1 MRKLC
6 VCLFYGLCVFTI
18 VFSLFWM
25 ALPKLRLPVPDPG
38 SEAPPSSAADLAA
51 QALPELAAQSY
62 RLCDKGGRVAV
73 YRCGTDGQ
81 PEVLITITGIYTN
94 LLPEN
99 DALRIKRGV
108 TVYSERELDLLL
120 EDSGRVS
127 AICLLFIPIL
137 QLFLLTFR
145 YEKHI
150 IGMQGKVF

>member
-1 MRKLC
+1 MKIDCSPLFLGILVPEGSVLPHAQI
-6 VCLFYGLCVFTI
+6 VCLPVLRAVRIYHCVQ
-18 VFSLFWM
+18 
-25 ALPKLRLPVPDPG
+25 PVLDGPAKAAPDPG

-120 EDSGRVS
+120 EDLG
-127 AICLLFIPIL
+127 
-137 QLFLLTFR
+137 
-145 YEKHI
+145 E
-150 IGMQGKVF
+150 

>member
-38 SEAPPSSAADLAA
+38 SEVPPSSAADLAAQALPELAA

-120 EDSGRVS
+120 EDLG
-127 AICLLFIPIL
+127 
-137 QLFLLTFR
+137 
-145 YEKHI
+145 E
-150 IGMQGKVF
+150 